1 MAWQSYRP
9 FQLHGVLLAAQPPS
23 GRSALPKR
31 LVLDGEDGLTIV
43 ELDKSLRQSI
53 ADAIAPGTRLE
64 IGGVQE
70 VNLTRC
76 KSRLLAQHIR
86 TSDRL
91 NPAIPIDVTPASP
104 IVAHP
109 VTPIRVLV
117 CGKSHCWKHGGKDIH
132 RKLAK
137 TIDKSQWLDDVK
149 LCKTGCMGHCKA
161 GPNVVIAP
169 AKITLRSTT
178 FRTVVATLQRYI
190 ASLLTDRSA
199 AMDRSTSPGY
209 RRLF

>member
-9 FQLHGVLLAAQPPS
+9 FQLHGVLLAAQPHS

-31 LVLDGEDGLTIV
+31 LVLDSEDGLTIV

-53 ADAIAPGTRLE
+53 PDAIAPGTRIE

-86 TSDRL
+86 SSDWL
-91 NPAIPIDVTPASP
+91 NPVVPIDVISASP
-104 IVAHP
+104 IADRP
-109 VTPIRVLV
+109 AKPTRVLV
-117 CGKSHCWKHGGKDIH
+117 CGKSHCWKNGGKDIY
-132 RKLAK
+132 RQLSK
-137 TIDKSQWLDDVK
+137 TIDAAHWEKEVK

-178 FRTVVATLQRYI
+178 FQAVFATLRRHI
-190 ASLLTDRSA
+190 NSLMTDRIA
-199 AMDRSTSPGY
+199 AGAPINHSQS
-209 RRLF
+209 

>member
-9 FQLHGVLLAAQPPS
+9 FQLHGVLLAAQPGS

-31 LVLDGEDGLTIV
+31 LVLDGEDGLAIV
-43 ELDKSLRQSI
+43 ELDKSLRQSMS
-53 ADAIAPGTRLE
+53 DAIAPGTRIE

-86 TSDRL
+86 ASDRL
-91 NPAIPIDVTPASP
+91 KSAAPIDVIPASP
-104 IVAHP
+104 ILGRPAKP
-109 VTPIRVLV
+109 TRVLV
-117 CGKSHCWKHGGKDIH
+117 CGKSHCWKHGGKDIY

-137 TIDKSQWLDDVK
+137 TIDQSHWQDEVK

-178 FRTVVATLQRYI
+178 FQAVVATLQRHI
-190 ASLLTDRSA
+190 ASLLMDRSA
-199 AMDRSTSPGY
+199 TIDPINY
-209 RRLF
+209 P